1 MKTNNIIVY
10 LLCCLLW
17 FSSCHKDEL
26 TSFKSNDAINFLK
39 REFYV
44 LFFRK

>member
-26 TSFKSNDAINFLK
+26 TSFKSNDAINFTS
-39 REFYV
+39 ENFTYS
-44 LFFRK
+44 F